1 MFSALT
7 ALGAVTSVLK
17 GQAPP
22 RLTAQSGDID
32 PRLAARVAVQVAR
45 TWGTDTVGLV
55 MSWGTGSLAGVPDT
69 AEFHLLG
76 RGEGGWFA
84 VTFEAAG
91 HPSVAVRLRAGIA
104 GRRMV
109 AARALRVGTRLV
121 EGDMREEPFLQW
133 GPPLAVSSTPVP
145 GWVVRRILTP
155 GDPLDLSRV
164 APPPLVEAGQPVR
177 LMWNE
182 GNVSIAL
189 EGVALH
195 AAAMGE
201 TVRVRTSGRNGVLL
215 GTVTAP
221 GEARMQ

>member
-1 MFSALT
+1 MFSVLA
-7 ALGAVTSVLK
+7 ALGAATSALR
-17 GQAPP
+17 GQTPP
-22 RLTAQSGDID
+22 RLTVQSGEVD
-32 PRLAARVAVQVAR
+32 PRLAARVAAAVAR
-45 TWGTDTVGLV
+45 TWGIDTAGLM
-55 MSWGTGSLAGVPDT
+55 MSWGTGSLAGVPDS

-84 VTFEAAG
+84 VTFESAG
-91 HPSVAVRLRAGIA
+91 RQPVAVRLRAGIA
-104 GRRMV
+104 GRRLV
-109 AARALRVGTRLV
+109 ATRALRVGMRLV
-121 EGDMREEPFLQW
+121 EGDMREEPYLQW
-133 GPPLAVSSTPVP
+133 GPPAQESATPAP

-177 LMWNE
+177 LIWNE

-201 TVRVRTSGRNGVLL
+201 TVRVRTGGRSGVVL
-215 GTVTAP
+215 GTVTAL

>member
-1 MFSALT
+1 MLSVLA
-7 ALGAVTSVLK
+7 ALGAATSALK

-22 RLTAQSGDID
+22 RLTAHSGDIS
-32 PRLAARVAVQVAR
+32 PRLAARVAAQVAR
-45 TWGTDTVGLV
+45 TWGVDATGLV

-76 RGEGGWFA
+76 RGDGGWFA
-84 VTFEAAG
+84 VTFETENRQQ
-91 HPSVAVRLRAGIA
+91 VAVRLRAGIA
-104 GRRMV
+104 GRRLV
-109 AARALRVGTRLV
+109 AARALRVGMRLV
-121 EGDMREEPFLQW
+121 EGDIREEPYLQW
-133 GPPLAVSSTPVP
+133 GPPIQESFAPAP

-155 GDPLDLSRV
+155 GDPLDGSRV

-177 LMWNE
+177 LLWNE

-201 TVRVRTSGRNGVLL
+201 TVRIRTSGRNGVVLA
-215 GTVTAP
+215 TVTAL